1 MGAGVIFSCF
11 AAALGQLFD
20 PRFRRV
26 VVLGVILALALL
38 WGAYAALLFV
48 AEMFAPGSITIPLI
62 GPIGGIDTLL
72 GWGSFVLMLVLSVF
86 LMIPVASAFSG
97 LFLEDVAQAVED
109 KYYPNL
115 PVVTSASFGSTVIG
129 TLNFLG
135 VLIGVNILALFLY
148 AVAGPLIPLIF
159 WALNGYLLGREYFT
173 LVAARRLG
181 IPGAKALYKQN
192 RAKVWMAGTLM
203 AAPLSIPLVNLV
215 IPVLGVATFTHLYH
229 RLTIAAQR

>member
-26 VVLGVILALALL
+26 VVLGVILAIALL

-48 AEMFAPGSITIPLI
+48 AEMFTPGSITLPLI

-115 PVVTSASFGSTVIG
+115 PVVAAASFGSTVIG

-181 IPGAKALYKQN
+181 SPGAKALYNQN
-192 RAKVWMAGTLM
+192 KAKVWMAGTLM

-229 RLTIAAQR
+229 RLTIAAQG